1 VTCTAYSCQVMV
13 RKTAETQP
21 ERERLSKEAVVDR
34 GLELADGGGLE
45 SLTIRKLAQSLG
57 VTPMAL
63 YWHFRSKDEL
73 LSALAERV
81 WGELDLARDADE
93 PWIAQFRRIFGSLIR
108 VLRSHPAAPDLL
120 MHDTKRSE
128 AALRATEVALEVLR
142 DAGFGPVH
150 ASAIA
155 RQALWTGI
163 ILARSD
169 PAVHYDVP
177 REELDEHLR
186 KDRLTLSLLP
196 EARFPRLVECA
207 VEMTDPGDPE
217 FHYQLGID
225 MFTAGVEAASHR
237 QDAAL

>member
-1 VTCTAYSCQVMV
+1 MDT
-13 RKTAETQP
+13 
-21 ERERLSKEAVVDR
+21 ERERLSKETVVDR

-63 YWHFRSKDEL
+63 YWHFHSKDEL
-73 LSALAERV
+73 LSGLAERV
-81 WGELDLARDADE
+81 WGEIDLTLDADAL
-93 PWIAQFRRIFGSLIR
+93 WIAQFRRLFGSLIR
-108 VLRSHPAAPDLL
+108 VLRAHPAAPDLL
-120 MHDTKRSE
+120 MHDTKRS
-128 AALRATEVALEVLR
+128 ASALRATEVALEVLR

-163 ILARSD
+163 ILVRCD
-169 PAVHYDVP
+169 PGVHYDVP
-177 REELDEHLR
+177 QEELGEHLR
-186 KDRLTLSLLP
+186 KERLTLSLLP
-196 EARFPRLVECA
+196 EASFPRLVECA